1 MLREIVFATASKLSS
16 HGIPIPPLDF
26 DEAGRTTK
34 VSTEIPTSEAGA
46 LYGLLSQASVVAGIG
61 LCAETMC
68 EQRIPYGAKI
78 ARYQRLSRQINV
90 RQRWT
95 ELRAL
100 LHRRRTRKAVFQL
113 AAPILGG
120 VLPQPKISLPEK
132 HP

>member
-26 DEAGRTTK
+26 DEAVRTTK

-61 LCAETMC
+61 LCAEAMC
-68 EQRIPYGAKI
+68 EQCIPYGAKI

-90 RQRWT
+90 RQTLDGIARLIAQATDAKSRFPAGCADPWGRLT
-95 ELRAL
+95 TA
-100 LHRRRTRKAVFQL
+100 KN
-113 AAPILGG
+113 
-120 VLPQPKISLPEK
+120 QPA
-132 HP
+132 